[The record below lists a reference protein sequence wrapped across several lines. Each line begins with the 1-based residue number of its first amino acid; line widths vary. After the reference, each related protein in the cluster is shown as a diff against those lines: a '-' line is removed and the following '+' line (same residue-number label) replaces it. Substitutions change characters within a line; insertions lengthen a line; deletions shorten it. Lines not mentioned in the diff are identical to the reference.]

1 MPPPP
6 PSSPPPPK
14 LAAMQFNFK
23 VTPEIIAPTHYIPCD
38 DGAFGLSFIGEL
50 LLVLYN
56 DVRGRKEN
64 RRGKGEM
71 RGLSPNP
78 NFVSGTSCMQTMLA
92 KPRTRCSIIA
102 TYLLP
107 PSRLRQLTNL
117 AGITYIRMSFVLKMY
132 M

>member
-1 MPPPP
+1 MPPP

-50 LLVLYN
+50 LLVLCN

-78 NFVSGTSCMQTMLA
+78 NFVSGTSCMQQCWQSQGLA
-92 KPRTRCSIIA
+92 VPS
-102 TYLLP
+102 LL
-107 PSRLRQLTNL
+107 RICYRQV
-117 AGITYIRMSFVLKMY
+117 AYVS
-132 M
+132 